1 MLKLITGNKINNRS
15 ERAPKFRPAGAAR
28 ALFTAAAVIGI
39 LTLMSYCA
47 YAFEYG
53 SSKPFYNENLSMNI
67 KSIDSSS
74 FPVISIYAY
83 VTDEDGAIYRNLNKN
98 YFKVSENCIKIDHIK
113 VETDPKVVNL
123 VLALDISG
131 SMKRMMRELKQDAF
145 AFLSML
151 DKNDKCAILGFRQS
165 IKLLQ
170 DFTGDQFKLNKA
182 LFSTNAD
189 CGTYLYDSLY
199 KGIDMLHYR
208 DGGKAI
214 LVISDGSDES
224 PSGKKPYS
232 KHTLDEVIDYAR
244 KCGVQIYTI
253 GLGYEV
259 LEEPLRE
266 LANKT
271 GGVAQFS
278 PNPYEL
284 KFNLKKVLQSFKTF
298 YKIMYMS
305 YNPELSQNQRAVE
318 VEVKTPHGS
327 AASTTSYSTMR

>member
-1 MLKLITGNKINNRS
+1 MFKRIITITVL
-15 ERAPKFRPAGAAR
+15 FICIAGVMNAQ
-28 ALFTAAAVIGI
+28 
-39 LTLMSYCA
+39 
-47 YAFEYG
+47 AFEYG

-67 KSIDSSS
+67 KSIDSSG
-74 FPVISIYAY
+74 FPVISVYAY
-83 VTDEDGAIYRNLNKN
+83 VTDEDGAIYRNLNHN

-113 VETDPKVVNL
+113 VETDPKVMNL

-131 SMKRMMRELKQDAF
+131 SMKRMIKELKQDAF
-145 AFLSML
+145 MFLSML

-189 CGTYLYDSLY
+189 CGTYLYDTLY
-199 KGIDMLHYR
+199 KAVSMLHYR

-214 LVISDGSDES
+214 LVITDGSDES

-232 KHTLDEVIDYAR
+232 KRSLDEVIDYAR

-266 LANKT
+266 MANKT
-271 GGVAQFS
+271 GGTAQFS

-284 KFNLKKVLQSFKTF
+284 KYNLKKVLHNFKTY

-305 YNPELSQNQRAVE
+305 FNPELSARKRAVE
-318 VEVKTPHGS
+318 IEVKTPHGS
-327 AASTTSYSTMR
+327 ASALTSYSTNR

>member
-1 MLKLITGNKINNRS
+1 MFYKSTRTITVLAI
-15 ERAPKFRPAGAAR
+15 AAIFICAAAGAR
-28 ALFTAAAVIGI
+28 G
-39 LTLMSYCA
+39 A

-53 SSKPFYNENLSMNI
+53 ASKPFYNENLAMNI

-83 VTDEDGAIYRNLNKN
+83 VTDEDGAIYRNLNHN
-98 YFKVSENCIKIDHIK
+98 FFKVSENCIKIDHIK
-113 VETDPKVVNL
+113 VETDPKVMNL

-131 SMKRMMRELKQDAF
+131 SMKRMIRELKQDAF
-145 AFLSML
+145 MFLSML

-170 DFTGDQFKLNKA
+170 DFTSDQFKLNKA
-182 LFSTNAD
+182 LFSTKAD
-189 CGTYLYDSLY
+189 CGTYLYDAVY
-199 KGIDMLHYR
+199 KGIEMLHYR

-232 KHTLDEVIDYAR
+232 KHSLDEVIDYAR
-244 KCGVQIYTI
+244 KCGVQVYTI

-259 LEEPLRE
+259 LQEPLLE

-284 KFNLKKVLQSFKTF
+284 KYNLKKVLQSFKTY
-298 YKIMYMS
+298 YKIMYMTF
-305 YNPELSQNQRAVE
+305 NPELSSRNRAVE
-318 VEVKTPHGS
+318 VEVRTPHGT
-327 AASTTSYSTMR
+327 ASGLSSYSTRR

>member
-1 MLKLITGNKINNRS
+1 MFKRIIIITVLFICIAGLIN
-15 ERAPKFRPAGAAR
+15 AH
-28 ALFTAAAVIGI
+28 
-39 LTLMSYCA
+39 
-47 YAFEYG
+47 AFEYG

-74 FPVISIYAY
+74 FPVISVFAY
-83 VTDEDGAIYRNLNKN
+83 VTDEDGAIYRNLNHN

-113 VETDPKVVNL
+113 VETDPKVMNL

-131 SMKRMMRELKQDAF
+131 SMKRMIKELKQDAF
-145 AFLSML
+145 MFLSML

-170 DFTGDQFKLNKA
+170 DFTSDQFKLNKA
-182 LFSTNAD
+182 LFSANAD

-199 KGIDMLHYR
+199 KAIGMLHYR

-214 LVISDGSDES
+214 LVITDGSDES

-232 KHTLDEVIDYAR
+232 KHSLDEVIDYAR
-244 KCGVQIYTI
+244 KCGVQVYTI

-259 LEEPLRE
+259 SEEPLRE

-271 GGVAQFS
+271 GGTAQFS

-284 KFNLKKVLQSFKTF
+284 KYNLKKVLHNFKTY

-305 YNPELSQNQRAVE
+305 FNPELSARQRAVE
-318 VEVKTPHGS
+318 IEVKTPHGTAS
-327 AASTTSYSTMR
+327 ALTSYSTNR

>member
-1 MLKLITGNKINNRS
+1 MFKRIIIITVLFICMAGLIN
-15 ERAPKFRPAGAAR
+15 AH
-28 ALFTAAAVIGI
+28 
-39 LTLMSYCA
+39 
-47 YAFEYG
+47 AFEYG

-74 FPVISIYAY
+74 FPVISVYAY
-83 VTDEDGAIYRNLNKN
+83 VTDEDGAIYRNLNHN

-113 VETDPKVVNL
+113 VETDPKVMNL

-131 SMKRMMRELKQDAF
+131 SMKRMIKELKQDAF
-145 AFLSML
+145 MFLSML
-151 DKNDKCAILGFRQS
+151 DKNDKCAILGFRQT

-170 DFTGDQFKLNKA
+170 DFTSDQFKLNKA
-182 LFSTNAD
+182 LFSANAD

-199 KGIDMLHYR
+199 KAISMLHYR

-214 LVISDGSDES
+214 LVITDGSDES

-232 KHTLDEVIDYAR
+232 KHSLDEVIDYAR
-244 KCGVQIYTI
+244 KCGVQVYTI

-259 LEEPLRE
+259 SEEPLRE

-271 GGVAQFS
+271 GGTAQFS

-284 KFNLKKVLQSFKTF
+284 KYNLKKVLHNFKTY

-305 YNPELSQNQRAVE
+305 FNPELSARQRAVE
-318 VEVKTPHGS
+318 IEVKTPHGTAS
-327 AASTTSYSTMR
+327 ALTSYSTNR

>member
-1 MLKLITGNKINNRS
+1 MFDKTA
-15 ERAPKFRPAGAAR
+15 RAIAIFTLTTLFIFAAGAGTAR
-28 ALFTAAAVIGI
+28 
-39 LTLMSYCA
+39 
-47 YAFEYG
+47 AFEYG
-53 SSKPFYNENLSMNI
+53 SSRPFYNENLSMNI

-74 FPVISIYAY
+74 FPVITIYAY
-83 VTDEDGAIYRNLNKN
+83 VTDEDGAIYRNLNPN
-98 YFKVSENCIKIDHIK
+98 FFKVSENCIKIDHIK
-113 VETDPKVVNL
+113 VETDPKVMNL

-131 SMKRMMRELKQDAF
+131 SMKKMIRELKQDAF
-145 AFLSML
+145 MFLSML

-170 DFTGDQFKLNKA
+170 DFTSDQFKLNKA

-189 CGTYLYDSLY
+189 CGTYLYDALF

-232 KHTLDEVIDYAR
+232 KHSLDEVIDYAR

-266 LANKT
+266 LAGKT

-284 KFNLKKVLQSFKTF
+284 KYNLKKVLQNFKTY
-298 YKIMYMS
+298 YKIMYMTF
-305 YNPELSQNQRAVE
+305 NPEISSRKRAVE
-318 VEVKTPHGS
+318 VEVRTPHGT
-327 AASTTSYSTMR
+327 ASGLTSYSTLR